1 MPGFEII
8 GEEAVFAEQEPCRL
22 EWLEL
27 RGVQCAEDVQMDQVR
42 KNMRCRADDSCPT
55 GGGGPT

>member
-8 GEEAVFAEQEPCRL
+8 GEEAMFAEQL

-55 GGGGPT
+55 GGGGTT